1 MIFLKSLNHTLYR
14 IKSTKSTDNSAKSLY
29 NSQDYAKAQRRERGL
44 RLELKMAIRRTIVFY
59 ISLLQVLTMAELDFQ
74 KLILGTLSEMKN
86 SIETLKKD
94 INYLT
99 EYIGDTKLSEEERKQ
114 LDESISK
121 IKSGN
126 TSDFISWKTAK
137 KELGM

>member
-1 MIFLKSLNHTLYR
+1 
-14 IKSTKSTDNSAKSLY
+14 
-29 NSQDYAKAQRRERGL
+29 
-44 RLELKMAIRRTIVFY
+44 
-59 ISLLQVLTMAELDFQ
+59 MAEVDFQ
-74 KLILGTLSEMKN
+74 KQILGTLSEMKN
-86 SIETLKKD
+86 SIETLKKN
-94 INYLT
+94 IVYIT
-99 EYIGDTKLSEEERKQ
+99 EYIEDTKLTEEERKQ

>member
-1 MIFLKSLNHTLYR
+1 
-14 IKSTKSTDNSAKSLY
+14 
-29 NSQDYAKAQRRERGL
+29 
-44 RLELKMAIRRTIVFY
+44 
-59 ISLLQVLTMAELDFQ
+59 MAEVDYQ
-74 KLILGTLSEMKN
+74 KQILGTLSEMKN

>member
-1 MIFLKSLNHTLYR
+1 
-14 IKSTKSTDNSAKSLY
+14 
-29 NSQDYAKAQRRERGL
+29 
-44 RLELKMAIRRTIVFY
+44 
-59 ISLLQVLTMAELDFQ
+59 MAELDFQ
-74 KLILGTLSEMKN
+74 KQILGTLSEMKN

-99 EYIGDTKLSEEERKQ
+99 EYIEDTKLTEEERKQ

-126 TSDFISWKTAK
+126 TSDFVSWKTAK
-137 KELGM
+137 KGLGM

>member
-1 MIFLKSLNHTLYR
+1 
-14 IKSTKSTDNSAKSLY
+14 
-29 NSQDYAKAQRRERGL
+29 
-44 RLELKMAIRRTIVFY
+44 
-59 ISLLQVLTMAELDFQ
+59 MAEMDFQ
-74 KLILGTLSEMKN
+74 KHVLGTLSEMKN

-99 EYIGDTKLSEEERKQ
+99 EYIEDTKLTEEERKQ

-121 IKSGN
+121 IKAGS
-126 TSDFISWKTAK
+126 TSDFVSWKTAK

>member
-1 MIFLKSLNHTLYR
+1 
-14 IKSTKSTDNSAKSLY
+14 
-29 NSQDYAKAQRRERGL
+29 
-44 RLELKMAIRRTIVFY
+44 
-59 ISLLQVLTMAELDFQ
+59 MAELDFQ
-74 KLILGTLSEMKN
+74 KQILGTLSEMKN

-99 EYIGDTKLSEEERKQ
+99 EYIEDTKLSEEERKQ

-121 IKSGN
+121 IKSCN